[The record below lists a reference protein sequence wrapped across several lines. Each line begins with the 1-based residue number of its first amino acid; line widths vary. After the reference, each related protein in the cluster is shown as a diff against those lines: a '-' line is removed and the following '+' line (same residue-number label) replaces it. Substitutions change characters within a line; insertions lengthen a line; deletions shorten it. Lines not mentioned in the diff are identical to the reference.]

1 MKINQRE
8 ELLKIIIELLDK
20 YEGALIEISS
30 NSLDPTELS
39 RNMEEIEGYR
49 EKIKK
54 VRN

>member
-30 NSLDPTELS
+30 NSLEPTELS
-39 RNMEEIEGYR
+39 RNMEEIEKYR

-54 VRN
+54 VTS